1 MIIFGWRKMLAPVLL
16 SVLLL
21 VTACGGGTKEP
32 SRFEGAQQQKSPAVV
47 KEAASGGSFNKYFPK
62 TSGDY
67 SLTYTQE
74 KKGAAIA
81 KLKKG
86 GKDVA
91 ELSVTDTVNEPTAR
105 DKFKQS
111 TKRIAGYPA
120 ATQGTT
126 MTSILVADRFQ
137 VKVRSLPSSSFTQS
151 DQEAWLQKFNLSGIA
166 SLK

>member
-1 MIIFGWRKMLAPVLL
+1 MRIFGWRKILAPVLL

-21 VTACGGGTKEP
+21 VTACGGQQ
-32 SRFEGAQQQKSPAVV
+32 SRFDPPPKGPAVV
-47 KEAASGGSFNKYFPK
+47 RESASGGSFNKYFPA
-62 TSGDY
+62 GGGGY
-67 SLTYTQE
+67 ERVYTQE

-91 ELSVTDTVNEPTAR
+91 ELSITDTVNTPDTRA
-105 DKFKQS
+105 KFKQS
-111 TKRIAGYPA
+111 TQRIAGYPA
-120 ATQGTT
+120 ATQGST

-137 VKVRSLPSSSFTQS
+137 VKVRSLDPSFSPS
-151 DQEAWLQKFNLSGIA
+151 DREAWLQKFNLSGIA

>member
-1 MIIFGWRKMLAPVLL
+1 MIFSRWRKILAPVLL

-21 VTACGGGTKEP
+21 VTACGGPKEK
-32 SRFEGAQQQKSPAVV
+32 SRFDPVQQQGGPAVV
-47 KEAASGGSFNKYFPK
+47 SESAKGGSFNKYFPK

-91 ELSVTDTVNEPTAR
+91 ELSITDTVNTPDAR
-105 DKFKQS
+105 AKFKQS
-111 TKRIAGYPA
+111 TQRIGGYPS
-120 ATQGTT
+120 ATQGST

-137 VKVRSLPSSSFTQS
+137 VKVRSLDPSFTPS
-151 DQEAWLQKFNLSGIA
+151 DREAWLQKFNLSGIA

>member
-1 MIIFGWRKMLAPVLL
+1 MIFSGWRKILAPLLL

-21 VTACGGGTKEP
+21 VTACGGAKEP
-32 SRFEGAQQQKSPAVV
+32 SRFEGAQQQKTPAVV
-47 KEAASGGSFNKYFPK
+47 RESASGGSFNKYFPA
-62 TSGDY
+62 GGGGY
-67 SLTYTQE
+67 ERVYTQE

-91 ELSVTDTVNEPTAR
+91 ELSITDTRNEPTAR
-105 DKFKQS
+105 DKYKQS
-111 TKRIAGYPA
+111 TQRIAGYPA
-120 ATQGTT
+120 TTQGTT

-137 VKVRSLPSSSFTQS
+137 VKVRSLDPSFAPS
-151 DQEAWLQKFNLSGIA
+151 DREAWLQKFNLSGLA

>member
-1 MIIFGWRKMLAPVLL
+1 MILSRWRKILAPLLL

-21 VTACGGGTKEP
+21 VTACGGG
-32 SRFEGAQQQKSPAVV
+32 GAKVTTVPTPTVIGKPV
-47 KEAASGGSFNKYFPK
+47 GGGSFNKYFPPA
-62 TSGDY
+62 GGGY
-67 SLTYTQE
+67 ERVYTQE
-74 KKGAAIA
+74 KDGAAIA

-91 ELSVTDTVNEPTAR
+91 ELSITDTRNNPTAR

-111 TKRIAGYPA
+111 TQQIAGYPA
-120 ATQGTT
+120 ATQGKT
-126 MTSILVADRFQ
+126 MTSILVANRFQ
-137 VKVRSLPSSSFTQS
+137 VKVRSLDTSFTQS

>member
-1 MIIFGWRKMLAPVLL
+1 MIFSRWRQILAPLLL

-21 VTACGGGTKEP
+21 VTACGGGKEP
-32 SRFEGAQQQKSPAVV
+32 SRFEGAQQQKTPAVV
-47 KEAASGGSFNKYFPK
+47 QESAKGGSFNKYFPK

-91 ELSVTDTVNEPTAR
+91 ELSITDTVNTPDAR

-111 TKRIAGYPA
+111 TQRIAGYPA

-137 VKVRSLPSSSFTQS
+137 VKVRSLDTSFS
-151 DQEAWLQKFNLSGIA
+151 PIDREAWLQKFNLSGIA

>member
-1 MIIFGWRKMLAPVLL
+1 MIFSRWRKILAPVLL

-21 VTACGGGTKEP
+21 VTACGGGPKD
-32 SRFEGAQQQKSPAVV
+32 SRFTGAQQQQGPAVV
-47 KEAASGGSFNKYFPK
+47 RESEKGGSFNKYFPAA
-62 TSGDY
+62 GGGY
-67 SLTYTQE
+67 ERVYTQE

-91 ELSVTDTVNEPTAR
+91 ELSITDTVNEPTAR

-111 TKRIAGYPA
+111 TQRIGGYPS
-120 ATQGTT
+120 ATQGST

-137 VKVRSLPSSSFTQS
+137 VKVRSLDPSFSPS
-151 DQEAWLQKFNLSGIA
+151 DREAWLQKFNLSGIA

>member
-1 MIIFGWRKMLAPVLL
+1 MIFSRWRQILAPMLL

-21 VTACGGGTKEP
+21 VTACGGAKEP
-32 SRFEGAQQQKSPAVV
+32 SRFQGAQQQNTPAVV
-47 KEAASGGSFNKYFPK
+47 QESEKGGSFNKYFPK
-62 TSGDY
+62 TSGEY

-91 ELSVTDTVNEPTAR
+91 ELSITDTVNNPTAR

-111 TKRIAGYPA
+111 TQKIAGYPA

-137 VKVRSLPSSSFTQS
+137 VKVRSLDPSFTQS
-151 DQEAWLQKFNLSGIA
+151 DQEAWLQKFTLSGIA

>member
-1 MIIFGWRKMLAPVLL
+1 MIFSRWHKILAPVLL

-21 VTACGGGTKEP
+21 VTACGGPKET
-32 SRFEGAQQQKSPAVV
+32 SRFEGAQQQKTPAVV
-47 KEAASGGSFNKYFPK
+47 SESAKGGSFNKYFPK

-91 ELSVTDTVNEPTAR
+91 ELSVTDTVNTPDAR

-111 TKRIAGYPA
+111 TQKIAGYPA
-120 ATQGTT
+120 TTQGTT

-137 VKVRSLPSSSFTQS
+137 VKVRSLDTSFSPS
-151 DQEAWLQKFNLSGIA
+151 DREAWLQKFNNSGIA